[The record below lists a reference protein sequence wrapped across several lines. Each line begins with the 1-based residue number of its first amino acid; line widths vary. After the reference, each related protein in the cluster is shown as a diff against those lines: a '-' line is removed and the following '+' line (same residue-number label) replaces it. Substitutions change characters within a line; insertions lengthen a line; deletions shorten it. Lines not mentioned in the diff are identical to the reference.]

1 MTPQEALAACTPGT
15 NPNVCSGTTT
25 TTPGAPIWF
34 FGWSNT
40 TGRERSNDILVQ
52 PDAMVNGL
60 GLGATSV
67 LGGRTVTNNGT
78 VQSNPGSNE
87 NALDITVTNLNIIS
101 GTGTATYTGNA
112 GSVLSGDLSG
122 LSISTYTAGNANTN
136 VILNGARVQGNKA
149 NGIVAISGSL
159 RNATTSITGTGDN
172 TVTGDTNGILGIAV
186 SANRDATTNVNLS
199 GDVTGD
205 NGIVAVAGSVDLTW
219 SSLGDFIS
227 NPADLNNILSG
238 AAGDGKATVDVI
250 HNGNITATNGIG
262 IVAMGIGNGGNDV
275 SARSNGYIDA
285 TDSPFGIGILAGSI
299 GEDGKVSAT
308 VTDVDAS
315 LAGAIA
321 FNPDGDA
328 SAHGRGD
335 VNLTGD
341 ISLVGVGAFAQNGD
355 ARASLGRN
363 GSIEADGLG
372 IAGLAAVSVGG
383 RAIVSNRG
391 DISDV
396 LVGAVGVSLGD
407 GDVIVSNRG
416 SIEAGLVGM
425 AGFNYGNGD
434 VRLINRGDVSGG
446 LIGMAAGNI
455 GNGDVDVIVGRGAD
469 VFGGLAGVLAISGG
483 GDGDVD
489 VNVGRGADVIGG
501 LAGVVAMKTDGAGD
515 VDVTIGRS
523 ATVGGLLAGVVAS
536 NEVGDTTVTSGR
548 GARVLSLGTAIDASS
563 DNGDVS
569 VETGDRSI
577 TFSLLGSA
585 ISADA
590 ENGFADVHAD
600 GLVIGGALG
609 TAVVDINSGTGAHF
623 VNDGVVAALGL
634 GIGNAAEG
642 LALNAKGGGRI
653 SARNE
658 GLMVGRVDLTDR
670 SDRMVNDGAWLVR
683 GTNNFGDGW
692 DRLRNDGFIQTAFD
706 GGEAEETRFENLER
720 FRNLGILSMQDEDA
734 GDNAAAARDYTY
746 ISGAFIGGG
755 YLGIDAFLGK
765 DGSTADVLFIGD
777 GVIGTTRVNVNDVN
791 SGAGGYNAK
800 GIKFAI
806 VNGGAVELDN
816 FIMDEDS
823 ANAVRAGRNVIDKGM
838 FFYDIALVPAA
849 PSAPSAD
856 IYSLAIE
863 PEVMPELPGDE
874 FRLIGV
880 PDHEAMEMPTLAT
893 AAQGIWHDTA
903 GVWLD
908 RQVDL
913 RNQILMAGTMEQGA
927 DLPVAADP
935 ARKPG
940 GAWGKVM
947 GSWTSRDNGA
957 ALTIQGNDY
966 TYDLGYR
973 QNTFGFLGGLDI
985 GDEDVFASGDTLLF
999 GVMGGYID
1007 SSLDFRASTT
1017 SIDYSGGTVGV
1028 YATYLN
1034 KGFFA
1039 DALFKADILTATYS
1053 APTLG
1058 VEEDARVRTYGFT
1071 LDTGYR
1077 FELPSSL
1084 FIEPVATLSYAKTR
1098 SRDLDLPGATVEF
1111 GDNESFRGSLGVRF
1125 GGEVARTDT
1134 YRLEAS
1140 VTGRIWDEFKGQNSA
1155 VIYNAG
1161 DPLTVRDSFNSAFGE
1176 VGATLNVYSADDHW
1190 SGFVNGAYK
1199 FNGDA
1204 QTGSVKAGLRYSW

>member
-1 MTPQEALAACTPGT
+1 MTPQEALAACTGFST
-15 NPNVCSGTTT
+15 VTCSGNTTT
-25 TTPGAPIWF
+25 TNVLNREKLVNITVNNGA
-34 FGWSNT
+34 N
-40 TGRERSNDILVQ
+40 
-52 PDAMVNGL
+52 VNGI
-60 GLGATSV
+60 GLGMTGV
-67 LGGRTVTNNGT
+67 LGGGSVTNNGT
-78 VQSNPGSNE
+78 VQSNLGTSR
-87 NALDITVTNLNIIS
+87 NALDITVTNVNIIS

-199 GDVTGD
+199 GDITGD

-315 LAGAIA
+315 LAGVIA

-335 VNLTGD
+335 INLTGD

-515 VDVTIGRS
+515 VDVNIGRS

-658 GLMVGRVDLTDR
+658 GLMVGRVDLTDYN
-670 SDRMVNDGAWLVR
+670 DRMVNDGAWLVR
-683 GTNNFGDGW
+683 ETNDFGDGW

-706 GGEAEETRFENLER
+706 GGEAEQTYFDNLER
-720 FRNLGILSMQDEDA
+720 FRNRGILSMQDEDA
-734 GDNAAAARDYTY
+734 GNDVDVDRDYTY

-755 YLGIDAFLGK
+755 YLGIDAFLGGV
-765 DGSTADVLFIGD
+765 DSTADVLEID
-777 GVIGTTRVNVNDVN
+777 GSVSRTTRVNVNDVN
-791 SGAGGYNAK
+791 SGPGAYNAE
-800 GIKFAI
+800 GITFAV
-806 VNGGAVELDN
+806 VNGGGAELDN

-823 ANAVRAGRNVIDKGM
+823 ANAVRGGRNVIDKGM
-838 FFYDIALVPAA
+838 FFYDIALVS
-849 PSAPSAD
+849 PSSEMSIFA
-856 IYSLAIE
+856 L
-863 PEVMPELPGDE
+863 ELPGDE

-893 AAQGIWHDTA
+893 AAQGLWHDTA

-1053 APTLG
+1053 APSLG